1 MTFLTAFFAF
11 AALGAVSIPI
21 LLHLL
26 MKGRPKKQ
34 VFPALAFLREKHKR
48 NKRRFTLKHL
58 LLLALRCL
66 AILLL
71 GLALARPSLKS
82 PDDASGGGRIRR
94 ALGSRSAPIAA
105 AFVFDTSARME
116 YTLFNRTRLDEAKT
130 FARDLIARLP
140 AESQIAVLS
149 PSGEHDLFQVDRL
162 AALEQIDRLHADAP
176 RRSLAET
183 AAAAV
188 RLLSDAELDDRE
200 LFLLTDRS
208 AAGWPAAGK
217 RELAAALQEERLSR
231 KADRPEIAVHLTD
244 FAASPLQDTAI
255 VGLERTPDADRQRS
269 AGRLELEL
277 AHIGSAKD
285 GTLELWLLDPP
296 KGTKSP
302 DENTSKSGTEK
313 ASESGTETTAGNET
327 KKSAESGTESAKI
340 DPTQYPGAR
349 RLKTEPFSFPE
360 EAVESRKRVTL
371 SLDEPADGFRVGFV
385 RLVPGDALEADNVR
399 WFAFDARS
407 GGRILLVAPDSA
419 PDAPLFVREALA
431 PESFRQAGFTPF
443 EPESV
448 EQSAFGRLTPEE
460 LQKYQAIFFLDPAP
474 MDEKNWQ
481 KIGDYVSS
489 GGGAGFFLGRRAV
502 PVEQFAASG
511 AATLLGGVPRTQ
523 VRRPEGESY
532 LIPVDYENPVLAAF
546 RPLIGS
552 GRIPWRDLPVLR
564 HWKFDPL
571 DETSETV
578 LRFPNGD
585 PALWTR
591 RHGLGSIAVAAT
603 PFSDAPN
610 DVKAWNR
617 LAAGESAWVFL
628 VLVDGVAKSL
638 TGGGGEILQYE
649 PGQIV
654 RLRPKAVDFP
664 ASIVLELPD
673 RETVAVPTEPEKRE
687 IRFSGTGQIGPY
699 RIEPTPDAS
708 GATLSGGFCVNWPAS
723 EFRLEAISPEVLTS
737 YWDGLSLQTTRTA
750 EEVEFGRHGRR
761 VGREIFPLA
770 AILLLLVVV
779 AESALSNRFYD

>member
-11 AALGAVSIPI
+11 AALGAVSIPV

-26 MKGRPKKQ
+26 MRGRPKRQ
-34 VFPALAFLREKHKR
+34 VFPALIFLREKHKR
-48 NKRRFTLKHL
+48 NKRRLTLKHL

-71 GLALARPSLKS
+71 GLALARPSFKS
-82 PDDASGGGRIRR
+82 SDDAPGSGRIRR

-105 AFVFDTSARME
+105 AFVFDTSVRME

-188 RLLSDAELDDRE
+188 RLLSNAELDDRE

-208 AAGWPAAGK
+208 AAGWPAAGT

-269 AGRLELEL
+269 AGRLDLEL
-277 AHIGSAKD
+277 SHTGSAKE
-285 GTLELWLLDPP
+285 GTLELWLLDPLRQ
-296 KGTKSP
+296 KESP
-302 DENTSKSGTEK
+302 DENKT
-313 ASESGTETTAGNET
+313 ESGAETTAENG
-327 KKSAESGTESAKI
+327 AESAKI
-340 DPTQYPGAR
+340 DPTRFPGAR
-349 RLKTEPFSFPE
+349 RLKSEPFSFPE
-360 EAVESRKRVTL
+360 EAGEMRKRVAL
-371 SLDEPADGFRVGFV
+371 SLDEPADGFRIGFV
-385 RLVPGDALEADNVR
+385 RLVPGDALEADNIR

-407 GGRILLVAPDSA
+407 GGRILLVVPDSA
-419 PDAPLFVREALA
+419 PDAALFVREALA
-431 PESFRQAGFTPF
+431 PESFRQSGFTPF

-448 EQSAFGRLTPEE
+448 EQSAFARLTPEE
-460 LQKYQAIFFLDPAP
+460 LLKYQAVLFLDPAP
-474 MDEKNWQ
+474 IGEKNWQ
-481 KIGDYVSS
+481 KISDYVSA
-489 GGGAGFFLGRRAV
+489 GGGAGFFLGRHAV
-502 PVEQFAASG
+502 PIEKFAIPE
-511 AATLLGGVPRTQ
+511 AAALLGGVPQTQ

-532 LIPVDYENPVLAAF
+532 LMPVDYENPVLAAF

-552 GRIPWRDLPVLR
+552 GQIPWRDLPVLR
-564 HWKFDPL
+564 HWKFDAL
-571 DETSETV
+571 NKTSEIV

-591 RHGLGSIAVAAT
+591 RLGLGSIAVAAT

-610 DVKAWNR
+610 DAKAWNR

-654 RLRPKAVDFP
+654 RLRPKTDEMP
-664 ASIVLELPD
+664 ASVVLELPD
-673 RETVAVPTEPEKRE
+673 RETVTVPTEPQKRE
-687 IRFSGTGQIGPY
+687 IRFSGAGQIGPY
-699 RIEPTPDAS
+699 WIQSASDAS
-708 GATLSGGFCVNWPAS
+708 NETLSGGFCVNWPAS
-723 EFRLEAISPEVLTS
+723 EFRLETITTEALTA
-737 YWDGLSLQTTRTA
+737 YWDGLTFQTTRTA